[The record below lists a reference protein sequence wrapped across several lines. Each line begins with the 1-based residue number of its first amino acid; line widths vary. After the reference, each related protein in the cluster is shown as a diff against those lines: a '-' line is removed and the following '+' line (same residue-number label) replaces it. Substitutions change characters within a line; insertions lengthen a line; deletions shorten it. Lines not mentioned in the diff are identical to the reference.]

1 VQHVPIL
8 SPQSYPEDSLVA
20 VPFTHTSPSSPDLGQ
35 RSCMELDLFPEEEP
49 ITLSYCPAD
58 KFRGKS
64 GKRSSNWVLQLV
76 QEFSHLVG
84 LSCDGFEGRLSALF
98 EDIVAK
104 NDEKE
109 QELKALKVDLN
120 GWNEQEFG
128 NGEVL
133 KQARMEAR
141 VECS

>member
-1 VQHVPIL
+1 LYGI
-8 SPQSYPEDSLVA
+8 
-20 VPFTHTSPSSPDLGQ
+20 G
-35 RSCMELDLFPEEEP
+35 LFPEEEP
-49 ITLSYCPAD
+49 IPLSYCPAD

-98 EDIVAK
+98 EDIVAR

-109 QELKALKVDLN
+109 QELKALKVDLK